1 MEMSKEAVGN
11 LWLSLRKEQD
21 GISISEQFR
30 LEMRYEAIFLLN
42 GNHKEISLKVWLLS
56 IVQILC
62 QTERWR
68 KEQDK
73 NGQNKIWETC
83 NYNTQVKVWKNFRKG
98 YFINSI
104 NCFRGGGIK
113 REKEHCACQP
123 ESHQWPVNCWCEG

>member
-21 GISISEQFR
+21 GITISEQFW
-30 LEMRYEAIFLLN
+30 LEVRDEAIFLLN
-42 GNHKEISLKVWLLS
+42 GNHKEISLKEWLLS

-73 NGQNKIWETC
+73 NGQNKI
-83 NYNTQVKVWKNFRKG
+83 
-98 YFINSI
+98 
-104 NCFRGGGIK
+104 
-113 REKEHCACQP
+113 
-123 ESHQWPVNCWCEG
+123 